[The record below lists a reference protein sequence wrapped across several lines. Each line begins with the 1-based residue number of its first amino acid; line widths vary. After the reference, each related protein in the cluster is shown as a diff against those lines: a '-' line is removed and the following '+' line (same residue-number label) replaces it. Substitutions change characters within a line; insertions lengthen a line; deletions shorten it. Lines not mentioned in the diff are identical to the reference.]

1 LLIDRDQQSE
11 IKNQKL
17 AVALKLVI
25 AGIGGQGVV
34 YATKVLSQAGL
45 LRGEKVMASENHG
58 MSQRGGSV
66 MSHLKIGGSESP
78 LIRRGTA
85 DSLVGFDRNETMR
98 NITFVRASGSVFVNS
113 TNGLDSSLSERLK
126 ELNIAVHA
134 INAEACAKELGSPAA
149 TNLIVLGFAAAHES
163 FGLTLDDL
171 KNSVRA
177 LGPAKAVELNLRAL
191 DVGASKK

>member
-1 LLIDRDQQSE
+1 MNI
-11 IKNQKL
+11 
-17 AVALKLVI
+17 KLVI

-34 YATKVLSQAGL
+34 YATKILSQAGL

-66 MSHLKIGGSESP
+66 MSHLKIGGSEAP

-85 DSLVGFDRNETMR
+85 DSLVGFDRTETMR
-98 NITFVRASGSVFVNS
+98 NLTFVRASGNVFVNS
-113 TNGLDSSLSERLK
+113 TNGLDESLSARLK
-126 ELNIAVHA
+126 ELSINIHS
-134 INAEACAKELGSPAA
+134 INAEACAKELGSPAV
-149 TNLIVLGFAAAHES
+149 TNLIVLGFAAAHSE
-163 FGLTLDDL
+163 FGLSLDDL

-191 DVGASKK
+191 DVGAKAAR